1 MYSYRK
7 TIVMIL
13 LILSYIT
20 ISYGKNA
27 SHIIWISYRLLLHL
41 SALALLKRHQIPM
54 PSICPVFLW
63 TRALSLH
70 NRIVAAIQKARRAT
84 TGQTYRTASELW
96 LLQRDLAAS
105 VSQQSGSICRTFAT
119 TAGKYTRGTTLPPI
133 RGNRMRKI
141 LVTAK
146 PSEKKRPATEPKAP
160 KTLPPTVAK
169 NNKRPKSGKSESISN
184 PVNHNEIPAVTSE
197 LRKQMDE
204 MTIARQINNAVDRR
218 GESVSNDIVP
228 LKRSNATIFAEHC
241 SAKIQA
247 DPTKAAVRTD
257 NDESES

>member
-1 MYSYRK
+1 
-7 TIVMIL
+7 
-13 LILSYIT
+13 
-20 ISYGKNA
+20 
-27 SHIIWISYRLLLHL
+27 
-41 SALALLKRHQIPM
+41 M

-63 TRALSLH
+63 THTLDSH
-70 NRIVAAIQKARRAT
+70 NKTVTAIQRMRRAT
-84 TGQTYRTASELW
+84 AHQTHRITSGIW
-96 LLQRDLAAS
+96 PIQRDLAAS
-105 VSQQSGSICRTFAT
+105 VSQQSGRVCRTFVSIS
-119 TAGKYTRGTTLPPI
+119 GKYTRGTTLPPI

-169 NNKRPKSGKSESISN
+169 NNKRLKRGKSESISN

-197 LRKQMDE
+197 LRKQIDK

-241 SAKIQA
+241 SAKIHA